1 MGFNSGF
8 KGLKRRPNW
17 GIYMIV
23 SYPFTCVFAKIILNY
38 IELYWIHVFYPTA
51 FFVLSGMLA
60 FEHFFMF
67 MGTGQNVSATFRYS
81 ITTIITADAHT
92 LTASSRLNWR
102 PRRFKW
108 TRPFRRKTKSCF
120 CACAVTFQ
128 TQSTILSWYSPI
140 FVKASYSLED
150 FVCLCCF
157 KVYVEHGRVLLT
169 GENRSTWITV
179 SPSDTR
185 STTTPHGLAWDWT
198 CAFSVVSPPIIR
210 STSSDTGQTVT
221 GRHCYPSTSVF
232 PRQ

>member
-179 SPSDTR
+179 SPSD
-185 STTTPHGLAWDWT
+185 GLTSVRWCAPDDGWT
-198 CAFSVVSPPIIR
+198 YHRKGTGSIPGQSMWGR
-210 STSSDTGQTVT
+210 GWSSVT